1 MSDPWFNEPQQQQ
14 PAAPVPVPVPGPGPG
29 PGPYDWDSVAAYGA
43 EPEPVQAP
51 VQAPELAEPVYTR
64 LAQEHDWPVQ
74 QQQPY
79 QPPPQ
84 PQYAQPQ
91 AHPQANPQPQYQ
103 EQGYVQ
109 HGYLAEPQVPA
120 WTEVHEPVEIRTQ
133 ALRQIPFPA
142 AFPAEFPAEH
152 PVEYPAEHP
161 ADPSGPTQPT
171 QPTPPIPRVR
181 TSRVPRPL
189 PDLRSARASVRPHGP
204 LRRALDRMHPSV
216 RHGVRRVLTLLCLL
230 PLLLVLAREAPRL
243 LQSPLILGY
252 GFTVLVGTIAMLF
265 IAYSR
270 YDDPSTRVLRKR
282 PRDLDSF
289 PSLPKVPRVSFL
301 LAVKDEAECIE
312 DCVRSMADSD
322 YPDLQIIVVDD
333 LSVDGTREIL
343 QRLSLELGIT
353 VINLEKNLGK
363 KHALVRACEEADG
376 DVIAFTDSDCILA
389 PDALRKCVQSLV
401 DHPELGAVSGHCRA
415 LNVTASIFTKA
426 QDVWYEGQFRVAKA
440 AESTFGSVTC
450 VSGPL
455 AVFRRDAIYNYLPA
469 WAGDRFMGAPFRF
482 ATDRQLTGYVLGQK
496 WRGQKLK
503 KQYATSP
510 FVTAQDYP
518 ERKWR
523 IGYVQSAKVWTNVP
537 EHFKPFMKQQIRWKK
552 SFIRNM
558 FFTGSFMW
566 RRGPGP
572 AALYYGHALWVV
584 AAPFMAFRH
593 IIWAPLHGAA
603 FLTLLYLCGVVLKGC
618 VWGLAFKIDNPGDT
632 RWRYRPL
639 MSLLSAL
646 LLAWLLP
653 YSFATIRRG
662 VWSRTL

>member
-1 MSDPWFNEPQQQQ
+1 MSDTWFSEPEA
-14 PAAPVPVPVPGPGPG
+14 PAPL
-29 PGPYDWDSVAAYGA
+29 
-43 EPEPVQAP
+43 PEPVTEPFVWPAP
-51 VQAPELAEPVYTR
+51 PSAALPHFPEQYQHEYVEPVD
-64 LAQEHDWPVQ
+64 E
-74 QQQPY
+74 
-79 QPPPQ
+79 
-84 PQYAQPQ
+84 
-91 AHPQANPQPQYQ
+91 
-103 EQGYVQ
+103 
-109 HGYLAEPQVPA
+109 
-120 WTEVHEPVEIRTQ
+120 RTQ
-133 ALRQIPFPA
+133 ALRRIRLPEHDA
-142 AFPAEFPAEH
+142 APHAAP
-152 PVEYPAEHP
+152 HP
-161 ADPSGPTQPT
+161 ADLPEPIHPSA
-171 QPTPPIPRVR
+171 R
-181 TSRVPRPL
+181 TRVPRPL

-204 LRRALDRMHPSV
+204 VRRTLDRMHPGV
-216 RHGVRRVLTLLCLL
+216 RHSVRRVLTLLCLL

-270 YDDPSTRVLRKR
+270 YDDPSVRLLRKR
-282 PRDLDSF
+282 PRNLDEF

-301 LAVKDEAECIE
+301 LAVKDEADCIE

-343 QRLSLELGIT
+343 ARLADELGIT

-363 KHALVRACEEADG
+363 KHALVRACEDADG

-503 KQYATSP
+503 DQYPDSP

-518 ERKWR
+518 PRKWR

-552 SFIRNM
+552 SFIRNL

-566 RRGPGP
+566 RRGLGP
-572 AALYYGHALWVV
+572 ACLYYGHALWVV
-584 AAPFMAFRH
+584 AAPIMAFRH
-593 IIWAPLHGAA
+593 IIWAPLHGMA

>member
-1 MSDPWFNEPQQQQ
+1 MSDAWFRETTDPDKDSEGRTSGGQSGGQAYGGHSPQDPYPAPPSYDYAEPAPHAYTEPPYAYAP
-14 PAAPVPVPVPGPGPG
+14 PASYDAELPAYEHAERPA
-29 PGPYDWDSVAAYGA
+29 YDWDSVAAYD
-43 EPEPVQAP
+43 PVP
-51 VQAPELAEPVYTR
+51 
-64 LAQEHDWPVQ
+64 
-74 QQQPY
+74 
-79 QPPPQ
+79 
-84 PQYAQPQ
+84 
-91 AHPQANPQPQYQ
+91 
-103 EQGYVQ
+103 
-109 HGYLAEPQVPA
+109 VPA
-120 WTEVHEPVEIRTQ
+120 L
-133 ALRQIPFPA
+133 APA
-142 AFPAEFPAEH
+142 AAGH
-152 PVEYPAEHP
+152 YG
-161 ADPSGPTQPT
+161 GPETGT
-171 QPTPPIPRVR
+171 HIPRQAAPPVTASVPRPAR
-181 TSRVPRPL
+181 TPRPL
-189 PDLRSARASVRPHGP
+189 PPLRSAAASVRPPGP
-204 LRRALDRMHPSV
+204 VRRSLDRMHPAI

-243 LQSPLILGY
+243 LQSPFILGY

-270 YDDPSTRVLRKR
+270 YDDPSTRTLRKR
-282 PRDLDSF
+282 PRNLGSF
-289 PSLPKVPRVSFL
+289 PSLPDVPRVSFL

-333 LSVDGTREIL
+333 LSEDGTREIL
-343 QRLSLELGIT
+343 QRLSVELGIT

-363 KHALVRACEEADG
+363 KHALVRACELADG
-376 DVIAFTDSDCILA
+376 DVIAFTDSDCIMA
-389 PDALRKCVQSLV
+389 PDALRRCVQSLV

-496 WRGQKLK
+496 WRGKKLK
-503 KQYATSP
+503 EQYADSP
-510 FVTAQDYP
+510 FVTAQNYP

-537 EHFKPFMKQQIRWKK
+537 EHFRPFMKQQIRWKK
-552 SFIRNM
+552 SFIRNL

-566 RRGPGP
+566 RRGFGP
-572 AALYYGHALWVV
+572 ACLYYGHALWVV
-584 AAPFMAFRH
+584 AAPLMAFRH
-593 IIWAPLHGAA
+593 IVWAPLHGAA

-618 VWGLAFKIDNPGDT
+618 VWGLAFKIDNPHDA

-639 MSLLSAL
+639 MSLLSAT

>member
-1 MSDPWFNEPQQQQ
+1 MTDPHLGGPPPGTPDRQQQ
-14 PAAPVPVPVPGPGPG
+14 AADEA
-29 PGPYDWDSVAAYGA
+29 PYADWQFGA
-43 EPEPVQAP
+43 DPLFARNDFPHEFP
-51 VQAPELAEPVYTR
+51 
-64 LAQEHDWPVQ
+64 
-74 QQQPY
+74 
-79 QPPPQ
+79 
-84 PQYAQPQ
+84 
-91 AHPQANPQPQYQ
+91 
-103 EQGYVQ
+103 
-109 HGYLAEPQVPA
+109 HG
-120 WTEVHEPVEIRTQ
+120 
-133 ALRQIPFPA
+133 FPA
-142 AFPAEFPAEH
+142 ADPRADAAPRAYDWSPSAGHDLPAEPAYEWPASTPAAEPAYDLPYGHPPQGGPGTRTARQEH
-152 PVEYPAEHP
+152 AAATAVLEPPA
-161 ADPSGPTQPT
+161 A
-171 QPTPPIPRVR
+171 RR
-181 TSRVPRPL
+181 APRPL
-189 PDLRSARASVRPHGP
+189 PPVRSARVRPHGP
-204 LRRALDRMHPSV
+204 LRRALDRMHPAV

-230 PLLLVLAREAPRL
+230 PLLLILAREAPRL

-270 YDDPSTRVLRKR
+270 YDDPSQRMLRRR
-282 PRDLDSF
+282 PRDLASF
-289 PSLPKVPRVSFL
+289 PALPPVPRVSFL

-312 DCVRSMADSD
+312 DCVRSMAESD

-333 LSVDGTREIL
+333 MSVDGTREIL
-343 QRLSLELGIT
+343 QRLSTELGIT
-353 VINLEKNLGK
+353 VINLDKNLGK
-363 KHALVRACEEADG
+363 KHALVRACEIADG
-376 DVIAFTDSDCILA
+376 DVLAFTDSDCIMA
-389 PDALRKCVQSLV
+389 PDALRLCVQSLV

-415 LNVTASIFTKA
+415 LNVGASIFTKA

-440 AESTFGSVTC
+440 AESTFGSVSC

-455 AVFRRDAIYNYLPA
+455 AVFRRDAVYNYMPA
-469 WAGDRFMGAPFRF
+469 WAGDRFLGAPFRF
-482 ATDRQLTGYVLGQK
+482 ATDRQLTGYVLGQH
-496 WRGQKLK
+496 WRGKALK
-503 KQYATSP
+503 RRYADSP

-523 IGYVQSAKVWTNVP
+523 IGYVQAAKVWTNVP
-537 EHFKPFMKQQIRWKK
+537 EHFRPFMKQQIRWKK

-572 AALYYGHALWVV
+572 ACLYYGHALWVV

-618 VWGLAFKIDNPGDT
+618 VWGLAFKIDNPGDA
-632 RWRYRPL
+632 RWRYRPV

-653 YSFATIRRG
+653 YSLATIRRG